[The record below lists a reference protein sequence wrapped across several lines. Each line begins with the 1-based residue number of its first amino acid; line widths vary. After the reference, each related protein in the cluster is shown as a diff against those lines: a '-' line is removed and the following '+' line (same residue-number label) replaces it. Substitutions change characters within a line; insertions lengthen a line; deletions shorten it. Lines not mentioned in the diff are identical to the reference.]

1 MNRPILQ
8 FALLAL
14 CLVLAPQLRAG
25 DDLEFNSRRVHHYVR
40 PSLPETARRMNL
52 KGTVKLE
59 VEISPAGKVT
69 SIKPVGGHPLL
80 INSAMYAVKAW
91 EFDAAPQAT
100 TTTIS
105 VSFE

>member
-1 MNRPILQ
+1 MNRVLQ

-14 CLVLAPQLRAG
+14 CLAPQLRAG
-25 DDLEFNSRRVHHYVR
+25 DDLEFSSRHVHHYVR
-40 PSLPETARRMNL
+40 PTLPETAKRMNL

-80 INSAMYAVKAW
+80 INSAAYAVKAW
-91 EFDAAPQAT
+91 EFDAAPQPT
-100 TTTIS
+100 TTVIS
-105 VSFE
+105 VTFE

>member
-1 MNRPILQ
+1 MRRARLQ
-8 FALLAL
+8 FALLVA
-14 CLVLAPQLRAG
+14 CLAAAPHLRAG
-25 DDLEFNSRRVHHYVR
+25 DDLELNARHVHHYVR

-69 SIKPVGGHPLL
+69 AIKPVGGHPLL
-80 INSAMYAVKAW
+80 INSAMYAVKGW

-100 TTTIS
+100 TTVIS

>member
-1 MNRPILQ
+1 M
-8 FALLAL
+8 LAL
-14 CLVLAPQLRAG
+14 CLAVAPKVHAG
-25 DDLEFNSRRVHHYVR
+25 DELDLNARHVHRYVR

-59 VEISPAGKVT
+59 VEISAAGKVT
-69 SIKPVGGHPLL
+69 AIKPVGGHPLL

-91 EFDAAPQAT
+91 EFDAAPQPT
-100 TTTIS
+100 TTVIS